1 MIILRPKMPP
11 ASLTAR
17 MVAKTA
23 VVTGCEMRLPRGVLF
38 PEIDPNLIESAA
50 TPTSVAPPLLGAA
63 AAAAGGAPPGRPGA
77 EGVLGFWAAAV
88 FGPLPAVEAAGPG
101 PAAVLVP
108 A

>member
-23 VVTGCEMRLPRGVLF
+23 VVTGCEIRLPRGVLF

-63 AAAAGGAPPGRPGA
+63 AAAAGGAPPGRAGGRGA
-77 EGVLGFWAAAV
+77 VGGWAGAG
-88 FGPLPAVEAAGPG
+88 FGPPPAGGGGGPRPAAGPG
-101 PAAVLVP
+101 A
-108 A
+108 